1 MYVASSTSSLF
12 NYQRENISRE
22 AVLKRY
28 ALLYDN
34 ILFDRRGCPIG
45 RGDIAET
52 LAEFISMLICEGET
66 LEDRKKLGK
75 DKDFSKLFVDCW
87 DVVDNAEKFN
97 SEVFSTIDEDIQKR
111 IGEFSHQEVRRVN
124 GLPEDSYKYDIDDV
138 KEINGD
144 LFIDI
149 GVNKLL
155 LEQGIELVPSYSPI
169 VGRAL
174 KNEYEHNGIECHSL
188 FNSDILVP
196 DFDSLS
202 WGEIIDLRED
212 KYLKA
217 FREVVFGI
225 ATTSDDLD
233 PALVSKVQGDLWELV
248 ADAKPN
254 LARTFLSG
262 ILGNL
267 PSPTVL
273 NPIGVASALK
283 DANDARKL
291 ESKYGHVFF
300 INNMRVTKS

>member
-45 RGDIAET
+45 PGEIAET
-52 LAEFISMLICEGET
+52 LADYVSLLICEGST
-66 LEDRKKLGK
+66 LEEMKILGK
-75 DKDFSKLFVDCW
+75 NKSFSSLFVDCW

-97 SEVFSTIDEDIQKR
+97 SEVFSTIDEDIQQR
-111 IGEFSHQEVRRVN
+111 IGDFSHKEIRRIN
-124 GLPEDSYKYDIDDV
+124 GLPEDSYDYDIDDV

-149 GVNKLL
+149 GINKLL
-155 LEQGIELVPSYSPI
+155 LERGIEIVPSYSPI

-174 KNEYEHNGIECHSL
+174 QNEYKYRGIECHSL
-188 FNSDILVP
+188 FEEDVLVP

-202 WGEIIDLRED
+202 WGEILDLRED

-217 FREVVFGI
+217 FRKVVFDI
-225 ATTSDDLD
+225 ATSTNNVE
-233 PALVSKVQGDLWELV
+233 PALVARVQSDLWNLV
-248 ADAKPN
+248 SDAKPN
-254 LARTFLSG
+254 VARTFLTG

-267 PSPTVL
+267 PSPIVL
-273 NPIGVASALK
+273 NPIGVGAAIK
-283 DANDARKL
+283 DTYDAKKL
-291 ESKYGHVFF
+291 EAKYGHVFF
-300 INNMRVTKS
+300 INNMRVRRK

>member
-12 NYQRENISRE
+12 NYQRDNISPE
-22 AVLKRY
+22 AILKRY

-45 RGDIAET
+45 PGDIAET
-52 LAEFISMLICEGET
+52 LSECISMLICEGGT
-66 LEDRKKLGK
+66 LEERKKLSK
-75 DKDFSKLFVDCW
+75 DKGFSNLFVDCW
-87 DVVDNAEKFN
+87 DVVDNAEKFHY
-97 SEVFSTIDEDIQKR
+97 EVFSTIDEDIQKR
-111 IGEFSHQEVRRVN
+111 IGEFSHREIRRVN

-144 LFIDI
+144 IFIDI

-155 LEQGIELVPSYSPI
+155 LERGIELVPSYSPI

-174 KNEYEHNGIECHSL
+174 KNEYDHNGIECHSL
-188 FNSDILVP
+188 FNNDILVP

-202 WGEIIDLRED
+202 WGEVIDLRGD

-217 FREVVFGI
+217 FRETVFGI
-225 ATTSDDLD
+225 ATTSGDLD

-254 LARTFLSG
+254 VARTFLSG
-262 ILGNL
+262 FLGNL

-273 NPIGVASALK
+273 NPIGVASAVE
-283 DANDARKL
+283 DVIEARKL
-291 ESKYGHVFF
+291 EKKYGHIFF
-300 INNMRVTKS
+300 INNMRVAKI

>member
-12 NYQRENISRE
+12 NYQREGISRE

-45 RGDIAET
+45 PGEIAET
-52 LAEFISMLICEGET
+52 LSECISMLICDGET

-75 DKDFSKLFVDCW
+75 DKDFSTLFVDCW
-87 DVVDNAEKFN
+87 DVVDNAERFN
-97 SEVFSTIDEDIQKR
+97 SEVFSTIDETTQKR
-111 IGEFSHQEVRRVN
+111 LGEFSHREIRRVN
-124 GLPEDSYKYDIDDV
+124 NLPEDSYDYDIDDV

-174 KNEYEHNGIECHSL
+174 QNEYEHNGIECHSL
-188 FNSDILVP
+188 FKNDLLVP

-202 WGEIIDLRED
+202 WGEIIDLRQD

-217 FREVVFGI
+217 FRNVVFGI
-225 ATTSDDLD
+225 ATTSEDLD
-233 PALVSKVQGDLWELV
+233 PALVSKVQGDLWGLV
-248 ADAKPN
+248 SDAKPHM
-254 LARTFLSG
+254 AKTFLSG
-262 ILGNL
+262 FLGNL
-267 PSPTVL
+267 PSPIIL
-273 NPIGVASALK
+273 NPIGIASAVK
-283 DANDARKL
+283 DIHDAKKL
-291 ESKYGHVFF
+291 EERYGHVFF
-300 INNMRVTKS
+300 INNMRVAQG